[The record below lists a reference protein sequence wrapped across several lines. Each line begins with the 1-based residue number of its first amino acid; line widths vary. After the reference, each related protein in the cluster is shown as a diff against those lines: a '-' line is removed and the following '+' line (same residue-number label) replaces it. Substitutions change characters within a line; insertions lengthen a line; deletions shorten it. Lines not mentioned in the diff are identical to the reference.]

1 MFCGH
6 LRIKPRKCPQNTSEP
21 LFGSVP
27 AMVVI
32 IWTLPN
38 LCLEVSKPYSK
49 WLGHFRTFIRK
60 CPTCTL
66 FNLRPKLPSRC
77 VVLGSWS
84 IYFFG
89 CCLVNYCGG
98 LIRWILWLSGSP
110 GKEHHVR
117 LVQGLSNWQVWAA
130 SPLATFCCIWSSGC
144 SFGSCIPVSSLQYQL
159 IGKLPG
165 GSYFP
170 IGELSQN
177 WSFSFFICWIK

>member
-1 MFCGH
+1 MKHFGSG
-6 LRIKPRKCPQNTSEP
+6 LRPPLKRHSAVADVFVPGFAATSEMT
-21 LFGSVP
+21 FGGGRRVCC
-27 AMVVI
+27 V
-32 IWTLPN
+32 
-38 LCLEVSKPYSK
+38 LCL
-49 WLGHFRTFIRK
+49 
-60 CPTCTL
+60 L

-110 GKEHHVR
+110 GKQHHAT

-144 SFGSCIPVSSLQYQL
+144 RFGSCIPVSSLQYQL
-159 IGKLPG
+159 IGKLLG

-170 IGELSQN
+170 VGELSQN
-177 WSFSFFICWIK
+177 WSFSFFIYWIK